1 MNLDEIMHLF
11 LIHQNRGS
19 TQEHSAPSS
28 FRRTSQE
35 MGAPTKPGRFTF
47 RVWLF
52 QDGPTNVYTL
62 IGGAILLL
70 ARAGSEPTEWNKAQA
85 SASYMRIQQ
94 Q

>member
-1 MNLDEIMHLF
+1 MKYSSASIQGGHRF
-11 LIHQNRGS
+11 RGV
-19 TQEHSAPSS
+19 
-28 FRRTSQE
+28 
-35 MGAPTKPGRFTF
+35 GAV

-52 QDGPTNVYTL
+52 LDEPTYVYTL

>member
-19 TQEHSAPSS
+19 TQEHTAPSS

-52 QDGPTNVYTL
+52 QDEPTNVYTL
-62 IGGAILLL
+62 IGGAIFYLP
-70 ARAGSEPTEWNKAQA
+70 EPAANPQNGTRRKPVPVT
-85 SASYMRIQQ
+85 
-94 Q
+94 

>member
-1 MNLDEIMHLF
+1 MRWTYISPAKNLAQANTLF
-11 LIHQNRGS
+11 S
-19 TQEHSAPSS
+19 P
-28 FRRTSQE
+28 
-35 MGAPTKPGRFTF
+35 F

-52 QDGPTNVYTL
+52 LDEPTNVYTL

>member
-1 MNLDEIMHLF
+1 MRWTYISPAKNLSQANTLF
-11 LIHQNRGS
+11 G
-19 TQEHSAPSS
+19 P
-28 FRRTSQE
+28 
-35 MGAPTKPGRFTF
+35 F

-52 QDGPTNVYTL
+52 LDEPTTVYTL

-70 ARAGSEPTEWNKAQA
+70 ARAGSEPAEWNKVQA

>member
-1 MNLDEIMHLF
+1 MRWTYISPAKNLAQENTLF
-11 LIHQNRGS
+11 S
-19 TQEHSAPSS
+19 P
-28 FRRTSQE
+28 
-35 MGAPTKPGRFTF
+35 F

-52 QDGPTNVYTL
+52 LDEPTNVYTL

-70 ARAGSEPTEWNKAQA
+70 ARVGSEPTEWNKAQA